1 MAMKINPRQVE
12 AFRAVMVTGSMTSAA
27 ELMSVSQPAV
37 SRLIRDFELAVAFQL
52 FERRG
57 NQIAPTP
64 EAVSLLSEVERAFVG
79 LGRIAEHAAAIRS
92 QQAGSLRIAALPAL
106 ATGALPRFVG
116 HFLRERANLQV
127 AVHGMPSHL
136 VVEAVA
142 AGQADIGYAVGPLER
157 PGYLVEPIRTPAVVV
172 MPENH
177 RLATLKVVRP
187 KDLVGEK
194 IVGVAADTLFRS
206 RLDAALGDVRRSV
219 PVETPLSHIACVL
232 VSQGVGIAVVDPFS
246 ASEFIG
252 RDLVIRPLR
261 PEVDVG
267 MLLLVPRQ
275 RATSALAQAFV
286 SGFSAHLDG
295 ILASITEPGTP
306 ASASSWRHRQAAGG
320 LAAARS
326 SRS

>member
-1 MAMKINPRQVE
+1 MRINARQVE

-27 ELMSVSQPAV
+27 ELLGVSQPAV
-37 SRLIRDFELAVAFQL
+37 SRLIRDFELAVAFRL

-57 NQIAPTP
+57 NQISPTP
-64 EAVSLLSEVERAFVG
+64 EAASLLSEVERAFVG

-116 HFLRERANLQV
+116 RFLRERANLQV

-136 VVEAVA
+136 VIDAVA
-142 AGQADIGYAVGPLER
+142 AGQADIGYAVGPVER
-157 PGYLVEPIRTPAVVV
+157 PGYFVEPIASPAVVI
-172 MPENH
+172 MPESH
-177 RLATLKVVRP
+177 RLASLKVVRP
-187 KDLVGEK
+187 RDLAGEK

-206 RLDAALGDVRRSV
+206 RLDAALGDVPRSM
-219 PVETPLSHIACVL
+219 PVETPLSQIACVL
-232 VSQGVGIAVVDPFS
+232 VSEGVGIAIVDPFS
-246 ASEFIG
+246 ASEFVG
-252 RDLVIRPLR
+252 RGLVTRPLR

-286 SGFSAHLDG
+286 RGFSAYLQAM
-295 ILASITEPGTP
+295 LAKPRGTSI
-306 ASASSWRHRQAAGG
+306 
-320 LAAARS
+320 
-326 SRS
+326 

>member
-1 MAMKINPRQVE
+1 MRINARQVE

-27 ELMSVSQPAV
+27 ELLGVSQPAV
-37 SRLIRDFELAVAFQL
+37 SRLIRDFELAVTFRL

-57 NQIAPTP
+57 NQIAPSP

-116 HFLRERANLQV
+116 RFLRERANLQV

-136 VVEAVA
+136 VIEAVA

-157 PGYLVEPIRTPAVVV
+157 PGYQVDPIRTPAVVV
-172 MPENH
+172 MPESH
-177 RLATLKVVRP
+177 RLAALKVIRP
-187 KDLVGEK
+187 RDLAGEK

-206 RLDAALGDVRRSV
+206 RLDAALSDLPRSI

-232 VSQGVGIAVVDPFS
+232 ACEGVGLAVVDPFS
-246 ASEFIG
+246 ASEFVG
-252 RDLVIRPLR
+252 RELVARPLR
-261 PEVDVG
+261 PEVDFG
-267 MLLLVPRQ
+267 MLLLLPRQ
-275 RATSALAQAFV
+275 RATSALAQTFV
-286 SGFSAHLDG
+286 SGFSAHLNG
-295 ILASITEPGTP
+295 ILASVLGVEPSTARAAKAIARL
-306 ASASSWRHRQAAGG
+306 ASGR
-320 LAAARS
+320 
-326 SRS
+326 